1 MNNHKEEIIKVM
13 RASLVT
19 RDVPLRYR
27 REIVKAHFDR
37 KWDFYEKSDGL
48 TYFQDRKWINAYPP
62 AFVWHDWRMQNMDRL
77 REGVDRKVY
86 VRNTNLELKKIME
99 IYGYSWLKVN
109 LYPLLANIA
118 WKKYKR

>member
-1 MNNHKEEIIKVM
+1 
-13 RASLVT
+13 
-19 RDVPLRYR
+19 
-27 REIVKAHFDR
+27 
-37 KWDFYEKSDGL
+37 
-48 TYFQDRKWINAYPP
+48 
-62 AFVWHDWRMQNMDRL
+62 MDRL